1 MYDQTEMNQSSFMN
15 EILTP
20 KLENISVLSV
30 TVNNDSIK
38 NFPTH
43 KTDVCSVREIFSR
56 IYLTKVGTVL
66 SLLNKFNS

>member
-1 MYDQTEMNQSSFMN
+1 MYDQTEMNLPSFMN

-30 TVNNDSIK
+30 AVNNDSIK
-38 NFPTH
+38 NCPSH

-66 SLLNKFNS
+66 SLLNKLNS